1 MQTPVVSRYPA
12 LAPVHDFVLLFL
24 PPCGPPL
31 TPWPP
36 GSSSQAY
43 LSLHSSEALQGIDL
57 SRPLFTCTN
66 ANQAATCTCNTRPRV
81 NPHHVVN
88 HSSQP
93 RAIIHRSLD
102 APVLNLH
109 LMSALTTRTSNQFK
123 EKRKRKEMKEKLKQ
137 VIKSQTK
144 AKKRSLE
151 RSWSPRA
158 RATTRHNRDKMLQ
171 ICRLLKVRQKGS
183 TPSTKEHN

>member
-1 MQTPVVSRYPA
+1 MQYSAKSQSTPRCQSLITAKSDHPS
-12 LAPVHDFVLLFL
+12 VLGRS
-24 PPCGPPL
+24 GPQSP
-31 TPWPP
+31 
-36 GSSSQAY
+36 Q
-43 LSLHSSEALQGIDL
+43 
-57 SRPLFTCTN
+57 
-66 ANQAATCTCNTRPRV
+66 
-81 NPHHVVN
+81 
-88 HSSQP
+88 
-93 RAIIHRSLD
+93 
-102 APVLNLH
+102 
-109 LMSALTTRTSNQFK
+109 MSALTTRTSNQFK